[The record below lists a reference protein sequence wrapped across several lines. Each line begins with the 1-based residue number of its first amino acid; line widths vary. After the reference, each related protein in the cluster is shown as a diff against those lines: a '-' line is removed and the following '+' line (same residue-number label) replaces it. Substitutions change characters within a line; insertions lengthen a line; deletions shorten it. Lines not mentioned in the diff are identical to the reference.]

1 MSLSGSPS
9 VDTRITLAASDG
21 NILRLVRDRC
31 YFFFFLKYGD
41 GRMMEP
47 TIFSRLQIYKSTY
60 EKTTMCLSFMMKM
73 MDRFFSKMMAGASGP
88 SCWVGH
94 LCPYQSDFLQR
105 PVWWISV
112 CYPNYRSVVWLIMIV
127 NSSRICCVVFPY
139 PSCQWYS
146 FHFLVYNGHWWIF
159 TLHFQMGR
167 VCTERYC
174 ILKQTYLLIVL
185 YMFQLPHRC
194 WSPNYVA
201 IQLECPG
208 TWKCLR
214 IWGQRGIPQVQ
225 HFHLALPNW
234 AVTNIFG

>member
-1 MSLSGSPS
+1 
-9 VDTRITLAASDG
+9 
-21 NILRLVRDRC
+21 
-31 YFFFFLKYGD
+31 
-41 GRMMEP
+41 MEEWWNRP
-47 TIFSRLQIYKSTY
+47 FSHDSKSTNLHT
-60 EKTTMCLSFMMKM
+60 KRLPCVCLSWWKWWTV
-73 MDRFFSKMMAGASGP
+73 FSKMMAGASGP